1 MTALRNLVPLP
12 HRAHGITRWNSL
24 DDMDRVF
31 DNFFRNA
38 LTNIHMPVGSL
49 TDMAVKINISETD
62 KAYTL
67 TADLPG
73 LEQKDVELS
82 VEDGVLTLSGE
93 KSQEKEDDGKT
104 FHRVERTYGK
114 FARTLQLPADAD
126 LSGISATMKNGVL
139 EVVIAKLA
147 KPEKQRQRI
156 DIQTA

>member
-12 HRAHGITRWNSL
+12 HRAHGIASWNSL

-93 KSQEKEDDGKT
+93 KLQETEEDGKT
-104 FHRVERTYGK
+104 LHRV
-114 FARTLQLPADAD
+114 
-126 LSGISATMKNGVL
+126 
-139 EVVIAKLA
+139 
-147 KPEKQRQRI
+147 
-156 DIQTA
+156 